1 MLNKCNLKLLTVQ
14 YPKKGVIVN
23 FRIPIFPPTFALT
36 SRLSVSRKPTE
47 PGGHG
52 GAIDGGLATIKR
64 SRGFGVI

>member
-1 MLNKCNLKLLTVQ
+1 MYIKTNNYAIPLKRGNIHFFKIHT
-14 YPKKGVIVN
+14 
-23 FRIPIFPPTFALT
+23 FPLTFALT

>member
-1 MLNKCNLKLLTVQ
+1 MYIKTTNLA
-14 YPKKGVIVN
+14 
-23 FRIPIFPPTFALT
+23 IPLKRGNIHFFKIQTFPPTFALT

-52 GAIDGGLATIKR
+52 GAIDGGLATIKH